1 MNIALLVSIPFLWHG
16 LKWYGL
22 KSTKRTLATAKRD
35 KSAVISEISERI
47 LKGAY
52 AGKDELSRIDLSY
65 RTLLSIFYSIV
76 RFYFTR
82 YFLLCQCWVYRC
94 SHLLLFSFSRGIP
107 FKTGLS
113 TTVVRSA
120 YGSGS
125 QAACINF

>member
-1 MNIALLVSIPFLWHG
+1 MKIALLVSIPFLWHG
-16 LKWYGL
+16 LKWSGL

-47 LKGAY
+47 LKRAY

-82 YFLLCQCWVYRC
+82 YFLLCQCWGV
-94 SHLLLFSFSRGIP
+94 P
-107 FKTGLS
+107 VS
-113 TTVVRSA
+113 TTFYGEMILQEITSA
-120 YGSGS
+120 NT
-125 QAACINF
+125 QKRERIFAPLIAKNELK